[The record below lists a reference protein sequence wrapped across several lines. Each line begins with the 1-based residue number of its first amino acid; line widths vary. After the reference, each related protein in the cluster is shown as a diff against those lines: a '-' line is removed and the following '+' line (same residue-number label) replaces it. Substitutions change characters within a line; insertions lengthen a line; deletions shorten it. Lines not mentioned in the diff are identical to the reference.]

1 MEHSALVRFPKSRG
15 AYFLFKISFLVP
27 GFEPTTVRFFQAH
40 GDPYSCRSTSQISLA
55 TSPDVLQTTPTPTM
69 TSASTSTLT
78 NQLLLHPP
86 ARPRK
91 PPRLLHYANMTFQT
105 TMNRSRSCSPEKP
118 IRIIGGF
125 IPLRPK
131 TCLSLDIIR
140 CFAIDELLEN
150 YEPLYTAQPLR

>member
-1 MEHSALVRFPKSRG
+1 MVRFPKSRG
-15 AYFLFKISFLVP
+15 AHFVLKKILLP
-27 GFEPTTVRFFQAH
+27 GFEPTTIRFFQAN
-40 GDPYSCRSTSQISLA
+40 GDPHSCRSTSQISLA

-125 IPLRPK
+125 ILPRAFK
-131 TCLSLDIIR
+131 TCLSLDISS
-140 CFAIDELLEN
+140 CFAIDGLLEK
-150 YEPLYTAQPLR
+150 YLPLYAGQPLK